1 MIHSMNDPRTPADL
15 PSDESEPVVAEP
27 LDVEALVRK
36 FQKELN
42 AGLSALV
49 LLSVLDRAGEDLYG
63 YQIAKRL
70 QGIGA
75 GDSPMKQGA
84 LYPVLRTLS
93 ANGLLASRVVPSVA
107 GPPRRYYRI
116 TDAGRDTLARWLA
129 TWTTTRD
136 FVDAVAGAAATP
148 APSTERSQP

>member
-1 MIHSMNDPRTPADL
+1 MA
-15 PSDESEPVVAEP
+15 AEP

-42 AGLSALV
+42 SGLIALV
-49 LLSVLDRAGEDLYG
+49 LLSVLERAQEDLYG

-70 QGIGA
+70 QGMSDG
-75 GDSPMKQGA
+75 GSPMKQGA

-93 ANGLLASRVVPSVA
+93 AHGLLASRVVPSYA

-116 TDAGRDTLARWLA
+116 TDAGRETLARWLRL
-129 TWTTTRD
+129 WTTTRD
-136 FVDAVAGAAATP
+136 FVDAVAGPAATGTP
-148 APSTERSQP
+148 PTESERP

>member
-1 MIHSMNDPRTPADL
+1 MIESMNDPRRPTDL
-15 PSDESEPVVAEP
+15 PPDEAEP
-27 LDVEALVRK
+27 LAPEALDVEALVRK

-49 LLSVLDRAGEDLYG
+49 LLSVLDRADEDLYG

-70 QGIGA
+70 QGIGE

-116 TDAGRDTLARWLA
+116 TDAGRDTLARWLS
-129 TWTTTRD
+129 TWTSTRD
-136 FVDAVAGAAATP
+136 FVNAVAGSAATP
-148 APSTERSQP
+148 APTTKSQQP